1 KCGAH
6 HGGAAPPRAARRMNT
21 ARPTAT
27 GIPDGQRARR
37 ADPAG
42 CPTATPGFPM
52 NFRSLLLLPLSAAAI
67 RAQTSP
73 SAGVTH
79 LDPVV
84 VTGQLDESREA
95 IVPSLGATSFIM
107 DAEQI
112 LNLPQGEDAPF
123 SQVLLRAPGVAED
136 SAANGD
142 LHVRGE
148 HANLQYRINNVL
160 LPEGITGFGLEL
172 DPRFVASMQLI
183 TGSLPAQYGF
193 RTAGVVDIQ
202 TKGGAFEQGGAT
214 SLYAGSYDTV
224 RPSFEAAGS
233 DGNITYFADASY
245 EHNTI
250 GIEHP
255 TASAIPVHDNSD
267 QYRAFAYLS
276 CILDSSSRISFM
288 ASASYSDFEI
298 PDTPGLP
305 AGTSPDGSQWLP
317 GAFNSAGLN
326 ERQNEQNYY
335 GVVAYQKSS
344 GDLNFQL
351 SAFAR
356 ASSVHFTPDPAGDL
370 YFNGVASDVD
380 RTLRSVGLEGDGSF
394 AAGASHTLRAGFSF
408 LDEFVTADSTTTV
421 FPVDAAGDPT
431 GPAYPIVD
439 DKSLHGLFAGAY
451 IQDEWRLAPGLTMNY
466 GARCDLYE
474 SSFDHEGQLSPRVNF
489 IYQATKAT
497 TLHAGYARY
506 FTPPPAEN
514 VPAGIVARFNGT
526 SNQSPVTQ
534 DDPVRSERS
543 NYIDAGVTQKL
554 SEGLQVGLDGY
565 YKKAKNQLDD
575 GLFGQTLILSAFN

>member
-1 KCGAH
+1 MIFKRRLLSLIALTAATAAWGQAD
-6 HGGAAPPRAARRMNT
+6 APP
-21 ARPTAT
+21 P
-27 GIPDGQRARR
+27 G
-37 ADPAG
+37 ADPK
-42 CPTATPGFPM
+42 AT
-52 NFRSLLLLPLSAAAI
+52 
-67 RAQTSP
+67 Q
-73 SAGVTH
+73 
-79 LDPVV
+79 LDAVV
-84 VTGQLDESREA
+84 VTDELDQTRGL
-95 IVPSLGATSFIM
+95 IQPSLGATSFIM
-107 DAEQI
+107 DQQQI
-112 LNLPQGEDAPF
+112 LNLPQGADAPF

-250 GIEHP
+250 GIENP

-305 AGTSPDGSQWLP
+305 AGTSPDG
-317 GAFNSAGLN
+317 
-326 ERQNEQNYY
+326 
-335 GVVAYQKSS
+335 
-344 GDLNFQL
+344 
-351 SAFAR
+351 
-356 ASSVHFTPDPAGDL
+356 
-370 YFNGVASDVD
+370 
-380 RTLRSVGLEGDGSF
+380 
-394 AAGASHTLRAGFSF
+394 
-408 LDEFVTADSTTTV
+408 
-421 FPVDAAGDPT
+421 
-431 GPAYPIVD
+431 
-439 DKSLHGLFAGAY
+439 
-451 IQDEWRLAPGLTMNY
+451 
-466 GARCDLYE
+466 
-474 SSFDHEGQLSPRVNF
+474 
-489 IYQATKAT
+489 
-497 TLHAGYARY
+497 
-506 FTPPPAEN
+506 
-514 VPAGIVARFNGT
+514 
-526 SNQSPVTQ
+526 
-534 DDPVRSERS
+534 
-543 NYIDAGVTQKL
+543 
-554 SEGLQVGLDGY
+554 
-565 YKKAKNQLDD
+565 
-575 GLFGQTLILSAFN
+575 